1 MTNNSQPYF
10 IEIEI
15 GTYCNRVCSW
25 CPNGWDN
32 RGKKK
37 DFMSQELWEKII
49 SDLSR
54 ENYSGWLAFHNYNE
68 PLTDPTIFEK
78 IKFVNKQLP
87 NSKTAIYTNGDY
99 LNKETSTKLINLEIK
114 EIRVT
119 LYPMQKEIFIQQT
132 DDKILNLI
140 SDLNFSIDKRNII
153 DGKRGR
159 ETKFKIN
166 QTTLHII
173 IPNIKGYT
181 DRAGK
186 VEIEELKVSS
196 IRQQPCYLPSHSA
209 AIDYK
214 CNLKLCCQ
222 VYDVATSE
230 YSYYN
235 IGNISSVN
243 FWDLWNS
250 DKMKNYRAYATQGK
264 FETMKVCQLC
274 SHSIAEEQ
282 IKNVNSLL

>member
-1 MTNNSQPYF
+1 MTITQPFF

-15 GTYCNRVCSW
+15 STYCNRVCTW
-25 CPNGWDN
+25 CPNGWDD
-32 RGKKK
+32 RGKQK
-37 DFMSQELWEKII
+37 DFMTQELWQKII
-49 SDLSR
+49 SDLGQ

-68 PLTDPTIFEK
+68 PLADPTIIEK
-78 IKFVNKQLP
+78 LKFVNEQLP
-87 NSKTAIYTNGDY
+87 NSKTVIYTNGDY
-99 LNKETSTKLINLEIK
+99 LNKETFTRLTELEIK

-119 LYPMQKEIFIQQT
+119 LYPKQKETFIQQA

-140 SDLNFSIDKRNII
+140 SGLNFSIDKPNII

-166 QTTLHII
+166 QTNFHII

-181 DRAGK
+181 DRGGK
-186 VEIEELKVSS
+186 VEIKELKLSS

-214 CNLKLCCQ
+214 GNLKLCCQ
-222 VYDVATSE
+222 VYNVETSE
-230 YSYYN
+230 YSDYN
-235 IGNISSVN
+235 IGNISVTN

-250 DKMKNYRAYATQGK
+250 DKMKNYRTKATQGN
-264 FETMKVCQLC
+264 FESMKVCQLC
-274 SHSIAEEQ
+274 SHSISEEQ
-282 IKNVNSLL
+282 IKNLSSLL